1 MKLID
6 SHAHLSSFDNIEQ
19 VLLKA
24 NKNKVKK
31 IIAVSTNL
39 TTSLKT
45 LELSEKHPRIIYAA
59 LGIHPN
65 QVEEAQPQKVLDLI
79 SSKIG
84 KITAIGEIGLDY
96 SRTKDM
102 QVINK
107 QQKIYRK
114 LLGLAKENNITAS
127 IHSRMAHEDAYNM
140 AAKYGPDKA
149 VFHWF
154 DGPSEILENI
164 LKENYFISV
173 TPAIETSKKIQS
185 LIKKTPLKRIL
196 IETDSPVYMRKYKRT
211 AEPSDVTLTAKSLAS
226 LKGCSLE
233 KVAEETSR
241 NAEYIFDLNI

>member
-45 LELSEKHPRIIYAA
+45 LELSENHPKIIYAA

-65 QVEEAQPQKVLDLI
+65 QVEEAQPQKVLNLI

-84 KITAIGEIGLDY
+84 KITSIGEIGLDY

-114 LLGLAKENNITAS
+114 LLGLAKENNITVS
-127 IHSRMAHEDAYNM
+127 IHSRMAHKEAYNM
-140 AAKYGPDKA
+140 AVKYGPDKA

-164 LKENYFISV
+164 LKENYYISV

-196 IETDSPVYMRKYKRT
+196 IETDSPVYMRKYKRN
-211 AEPSDVTLTAKSLAS
+211 AEPSDARLTAKSLAS

-233 KVAEETSR
+233 KVAKETSR
-241 NAEYIFDLNI
+241 NAEYLFDLNS